1 MKLAIL
7 LGGATICLAATP
19 AFATQQSRRQTWSGF
34 LVDSGCY
41 EALERNTNPW
51 DTSTYVDRDREREIR
66 YCAPGAKTK
75 SFTLVDRDGL
85 SHKLD
90 FEGAAKAAELV
101 RRAGKKDPMAVTLE
115 GEQREKEIQVD
126 SIELAK

>member
-1 MKLAIL
+1 MKLAMIT
-7 LGGATICLAATP
+7 GAAAICLAAAP
-19 AFATQQSRRQTWSGF
+19 AFATQAKQQHTWSGF

-51 DTSTYVDRDREREIR
+51 DTSTYVDRDRSWEVRS
-66 YCAPGAKTK
+66 CSPSAKTK

-90 FEGAAKAAELV
+90 AEGSTKAADFV
-101 RRAGKKDPMAVTLE
+101 RSNGKQEPMAVRLSGKQSDKT
-115 GEQREKEIQVD
+115 
-126 SIELAK
+126 IE